1 MKNLIVIFVLL
12 CTTTLLAQDKLIN
25 FGVKAGLNYGDNG
38 KIEYPDLINAGN
50 NILKEKGDART
61 GFHIGMFV
69 RANLTDN
76 FFLRPELQY
85 TQTSTS
91 YDLSGIAS
99 TDYKLSKLDMPLL
112 VGVKVL
118 GPVYV
123 MAGPSLQYVVNNDL
137 DKVEVEDVK
146 NEFTVGLQFGA
157 GVQLGRLNADVR
169 YERGLSDNQA
179 RALENG
185 LTEVRVDARANQF
198 ILSLGLD
205 L

>member
-118 GPVYV
+118 GPIYV

>member
-1 MKNLIVIFVLL
+1 MLL